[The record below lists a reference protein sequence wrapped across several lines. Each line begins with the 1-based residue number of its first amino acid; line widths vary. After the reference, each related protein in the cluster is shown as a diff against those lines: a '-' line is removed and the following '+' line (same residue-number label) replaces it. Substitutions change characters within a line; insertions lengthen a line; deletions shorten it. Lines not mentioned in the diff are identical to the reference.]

1 MGGDSILAANAG
13 LPEITGSFHIMR
25 AGPSS
30 FEGAFCGNSGSQGW
44 GVGNNDVMTEG
55 NVYFKASRSSNIYGA
70 SNTVQP
76 PALSLLP
83 QIKF

>member
-1 MGGDSILAANAG
+1 MGGDNVLAIAAG
-13 LPEITGSFHIMR
+13 LPNIAGSFHIMR

-30 FEGAFCGNSGSQGW
+30 FKGAFYGNSGSQGW

-55 NVYFKASRSSNIYGA
+55 DVYFKASRSSNIYGA

-76 PALSLLP
+76 PAISLLP